1 MGKRGK
7 EPVFTLTIDV
17 FADGSTQSRSYQP
30 VDEFWE
36 VRKAMIGARNQLDED
51 IRNGP
56 QTCPFR
62 PGATASPD
70 ATRDTGS
77 AP

>member
-1 MGKRGK
+1 MDDSPK
-7 EPVFTLTIDV
+7 EPIFTLKIDV
-17 FADGSTQSRSYQP
+17 FADGSTRSTSYQP

-36 VRKAMIGARNQLDED
+36 VRKAMVSARNQLDED

-62 PGATASPD
+62 PGGPSSAL
-70 ATRDTGS
+70 ATRDTRS